1 VSNETLV
8 VSSHAQ
14 RADAARPRP
23 RNLPRLPAGLEGVMT
38 YDYGMLTELERMA
51 DKLERKGNKPVVV
64 AALRDFCAIK
74 RAAGV
79 RAVMAPGLAPPH
91 FAIHLPRHLVE
102 RPRFPGT
109 WRKRGC
115 V

>member
-64 AALRDFCAIK
+64 AALREFCAIK

-79 RAVMAPGLAPPH
+79 RAVMAPGMAPPH
-91 FAIHLPRHLVE
+91 FAIHLPRYLVE